1 MQNRIINTTDT
12 TNTTTITD
20 TRNNRTGVKIDL
32 DLDRLDVL
40 SGHLGL
46 GVGLLSAATTD
57 LLGAVLVVL
66 LNVLRTD
73 LHPVEVQDEEEDL
86 QVMVLGASFPT
97 VSARSGKSARS
108 TSER

>member
-20 TRNNRTGVKIDL
+20 TTNTRTGVKIDL

-46 GVGLLSAATTD
+46 GAD
-57 LLGAVLVVL
+57 LLGAVIVDL